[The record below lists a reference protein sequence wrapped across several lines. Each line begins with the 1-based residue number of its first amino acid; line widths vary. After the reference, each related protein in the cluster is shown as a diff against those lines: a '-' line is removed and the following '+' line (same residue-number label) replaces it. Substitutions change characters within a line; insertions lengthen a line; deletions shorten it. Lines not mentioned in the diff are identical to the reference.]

1 MGCRQEY
8 CLENMLVEKIMREH
22 KLVQQVA
29 AEEQLQIF
37 SEPELVPSKY
47 HLHDALS
54 ASRSTSKLHVS
65 KQTIEN
71 HLPLL
76 CLCRA
81 ALCSPF
87 ALTSLISLSPVR

>member
-47 HLHDALS
+47 YLHSDPNLDSMFQSKQLGITCLCSVLVALLS
-54 ASRSTSKLHVS
+54 A
-65 KQTIEN
+65 
-71 HLPLL
+71 PP
-76 CLCRA
+76 
-81 ALCSPF
+81 SP
-87 ALTSLISLSPVR
+87 